1 MVANTYRFSLK
12 SEELYGAGQP
22 NILEVGLASDA
33 DAAIFQA
40 NLQLMIDGDV
50 VSVDA
55 KLASDYTLPYPAGS
69 DVSVRG
75 VMRDAVAGTETFS
88 LFNLDPAYSLD
99 MLASGLI
106 TAGLLLPRSF
116 TAATSVSFYKFAS
129 SQSF

>member
-1 MVANTYRFSLK
+1 MANTYRVSLK

-40 NLQLMIDGDV
+40 NCALIFGADV

-75 VMRDAVAGTETFS
+75 VMRDGVAGTETFS

-99 MLASGLI
+99 TLGAGLI
-106 TAGLLLPRSF
+106 TAGLLLPRSL
-116 TAATSVSFYKFAS
+116 TAATSVAFYKFPS